1 MEQIGLPLAWRSSSG
16 AADFLVSDCNRDAV
30 RHLERWT
37 LWPVRASLLTG
48 PRKSGRSHL
57 AQVFAGFSG
66 GEVLDDADR
75 LPDDVLFHAWNRAHD
90 LKRPLLMVAQDG
102 EGVAWRISLPD
113 LASRLNATPVVSI
126 GAPDD
131 ALLAA
136 VMAKQLMDRSVQA
149 SPALIGY
156 LLARIE
162 RSFASIAAVVDA
174 LDRRALSER
183 RRVGIPLAREVLA
196 ELGLSTS

>member
-1 MEQIGLPLAWRSSSG
+1 MGLPLAWRSSSG
-16 AADFLVSDCNRDAV
+16 AADFLVSDCNREAV
-30 RHLERWT
+30 THLERWT

-48 PRKSGRSHL
+48 PAKSGRSHL
-57 AQVFAGFSG
+57 AQVFGAWSG

-90 LKRPLLMVAQDG
+90 LKRPLLMVAEDG
-102 EGVAWRISLPD
+102 NAEWRITLPD
-113 LASRLNATPVVSI
+113 LVSRLNATPVVSI
-126 GAPDD
+126 GAPDE

-149 SPALIGY
+149 SPALIAY

-162 RSFASIAAVVDA
+162 RSFAGVAAVVDA
-174 LDRRALSER
+174 LDRRSLSAR
-183 RRVGIPLAREVLA
+183 RRIGIPLAREVLA
-196 ELGLSTS
+196 DLGFSTP